1 MSALGVL
8 SQIGD
13 KLSNLIS
20 CGSIASGGLILRGSA
35 ASWFGPAAASKKK
48 FIYICI
54 YMYDLPYIAK
64 HFLGKP
70 EPEPETL
77 ARTRTPLERQG

>member
-1 MSALGVL
+1 
-8 SQIGD
+8 
-13 KLSNLIS
+13 
-20 CGSIASGGLILRGSA
+20 
-35 ASWFGPAAASKKK
+35 
-48 FIYICI
+48 
-54 YMYDLPYIAK
+54 MYDLPYIAQ

>member
-1 MSALGVL
+1 MSALVEL

-20 CGSIASGGLILRGSA
+20 CGSIASGGLILRGYA
-35 ASWFGPAAASKKK
+35 ASCFGPAAASKKN

-54 YMYDLPYIAK
+54 YMYDLPYIAQ

-77 ARTRTPLERQG
+77 ARTRATLDGQD

>member
-1 MSALGVL
+1 MYT
-8 SQIGD
+8 
-13 KLSNLIS
+13 LIS
-20 CGSIASGGLILRGSA
+20 CGSIASGGLIKWGSA
-35 ASWFGPAAASKKK
+35 DLSAEPVAASQKK

-54 YMYDLPYIAK
+54 YICALPYIAQ

-77 ARTRTPLERQG
+77 ARTRATLERQG

>member
-1 MSALGVL
+1 
-8 SQIGD
+8 
-13 KLSNLIS
+13 LSNLIS
-20 CGSIASGGLILRGSA
+20 CGSIARSGLIKWGSA
-35 ASWFGPAAASKKK
+35 DLSAEPVAASKKN

-54 YMYDLPYIAK
+54 YMYALPYIAQ

>member
-1 MSALGVL
+1 MSALVEL

-20 CGSIASGGLILRGSA
+20 CGSIASGGLILRGSEDLSA
-35 ASWFGPAAASKKK
+35 EPVATSKKN

-54 YMYDLPYIAK
+54 YMYALPYIAQ

-77 ARTRTPLERQG
+77 ARTRATLEGQG

>member
-1 MSALGVL
+1 VSALVEL

-20 CGSIASGGLILRGSA
+20 CGSIASGGLIFRGSA
-35 ASWFGPAAASKKK
+35 DLSAEPVAASQKK

-54 YMYDLPYIAK
+54 YMYDLPYIAQ

-77 ARTRTPLERQG
+77 TRTRATLERQG

>member
-1 MSALGVL
+1 MG
-8 SQIGD
+8 I
-13 KLSNLIS
+13 
-20 CGSIASGGLILRGSA
+20 CGQLVWASGGQQ
-35 ASWFGPAAASKKK
+35 KK

-54 YMYDLPYIAK
+54 YMYALPYIAQ

-77 ARTRTPLERQG
+77 ARTRSTLERQG

>member
-1 MSALGVL
+1 MSALRVL

-20 CGSIASGGLILRGSA
+20 CGSIASGGLIKWGSA
-35 ASWFGPAAASKKK
+35 DLSAEPVAASKKK

-54 YMYDLPYIAK
+54 YMYALPYIAQ

-77 ARTRTPLERQG
+77 ARTRATLEGQG

>member
-1 MSALGVL
+1 MSALVEL

-54 YMYDLPYIAK
+54 YMYDLPYIAQ
-64 HFLGKP
+64 HFKAKP

-77 ARTRTPLERQG
+77 ARTRAPLERQG